1 MKKLLLIILLIA
13 SITLS
18 AQYNPD
24 APWMQALGE
33 KNGKATLAEMKAS
46 FDEYWQTHDQN
57 IKGSGHKPFM
67 RWYTNVENQIKED
80 GTLENFD
87 DLMLA
92 FNLLPLL
99 VIGRQY
105 TEHNLIS
112 ILVLGHLDKVE

>member
-1 MKKLLLIILLIA
+1 
-13 SITLS
+13 
-18 AQYNPD
+18 
-24 APWMQALGE
+24 MQALGE
-33 KNGKATLAEMKAS
+33 RNGTATLAEIKAS
-46 FDEYWQTHDQN
+46 FDEYWLTHDPN

-80 GTLENFD
+80 GTLENYD

-92 FNLLPLL
+92 FNQKSNNEILNLLPLQ

-112 ILVLGHLDKVE
+112 ILVRGLLGKAE